1 MNCHDAGRVLDAYID
16 AELSSAD
23 AAAVAEHVQSC
34 AACGERL
41 VALESLGRLVR
52 SLPYRA
58 APDRLRTAIAAAPRR
73 ARIARP
79 AFAWPAAAMIAIALG
94 VGALYRSTQTS
105 RQTAA
110 LAEDVVNAHV
120 SALMRDRLFDV
131 RSSNEHTV
139 KPWFQGKVDFSP
151 PVPDL
156 SSMNF
161 PLIGGRLDTLD
172 GRRVAAVVYQRREHI
187 INVFVWPTASREAAS
202 DGRTVRGFNER
213 HWNQADLSLWAVSD
227 LNAQE
232 LGEFVKDFESM
243 VGTP

>member
-16 AELSSAD
+16 GELSSAD
-23 AAAVAEHVQSC
+23 AAAVAEHIRNC
-34 AACGERL
+34 AACAERL
-41 VALESLGRLVR
+41 VALESLGGLVR
-52 SLPYRA
+52 AIPYRA
-58 APDRLRTAIAAAPRR
+58 APDRLRTVIAAAPRR
-73 ARIARP
+73 ARITTP
-79 AFAWPAAAMIAIALG
+79 AFAWAAAAMMAIVLG
-94 VGALYRSTQTS
+94 GGALYRSTQST
-105 RQTAA
+105 RHTAA

-156 SSMNF
+156 SSKNF
-161 PLIGGRLDTLD
+161 PLIGGRLETID
-172 GRRVAAVVYQRREHI
+172 GRRVAALVYQRREHI
-187 INVFVWPTASREAAS
+187 INVFVWPTANGDAAS
-202 DGRTVRGFNER
+202 DMRTIRGFNER
-213 HWNQADLSLWAVSD
+213 RWNHADLSVWAVSD

-232 LGEFVKDFESM
+232 LGDFAKDFESA